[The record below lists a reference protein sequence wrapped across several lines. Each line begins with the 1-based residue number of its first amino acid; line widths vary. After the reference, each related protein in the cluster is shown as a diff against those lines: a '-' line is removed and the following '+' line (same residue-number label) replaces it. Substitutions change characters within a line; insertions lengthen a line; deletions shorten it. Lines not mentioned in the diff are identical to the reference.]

1 MRIDAHQHFW
11 LMKDRQGQW
20 PPASL
25 EAIYRD
31 FSPHDLKPLLDASV
45 IDGTVLVQT
54 MESEADTAY
63 MLDLAA
69 NNPFIKGVV
78 GWTDLKAPQA
88 AEKIKAFAKN
98 PLLKGFRPML
108 QDIADDNWIDDPALN
123 AAVEVM
129 IAHGLVFDALVL
141 PRHLSALFKFA
152 SRHPD
157 LPIVIDHGAKPWIS
171 TGHYGVWRQ
180 DIAALACR
188 SNVFCKLSGLLTEAG
203 DQKPQAV
210 RPYAETILELF
221 GPSRVIW
228 GSDWPVLRLAGD
240 YAGWLE
246 MCRDIVPEQHHDA
259 VFGGNAV
266 SFYNLTERRSTSDN
280 R

>member
-20 PPASL
+20 PPPSL

-31 FSPHDLKPLLDASV
+31 FTPQDLKPLLDAQS

-69 NNPFIKGVV
+69 NNSFIKGVV
-78 GWTDLKAPQA
+78 GWTDLKASGA
-88 AEKIKAFAKN
+88 VEAIKALAAN

-108 QDIADDNWIDDPALN
+108 QGLEDDNWIDDPALDL
-123 AAVEVM
+123 AIDAM
-129 IAHGLVFDALVL
+129 ISSGLVFDALVL
-141 PRHLSALFKFA
+141 PRHLPALFKFVT
-152 SRHPD
+152 RHPD
-157 LPIVIDHGAKPWIS
+157 LPVVIDHGAKPWIS
-171 TGHYGVWRQ
+171 TGHYSEWRKNM
-180 DIAALACR
+180 AALA
-188 SNVFCKLSGLLTEAG
+188 SLPNVTCKLSGLLTEAG

-240 YAGWLE
+240 YAGWVE
-246 MCRDIVPEQHHDA
+246 MCRDIVAQQHHYA

-266 SFYNLTERRSTSDN
+266 SFYNLTARRSSSEN

>member
-20 PPASL
+20 PPPSL

-31 FSPHDLKPLLDASV
+31 FSPLDLKPLLDAQS

-54 MESEADTAY
+54 MESEAETAY

-69 NNPFIKGVV
+69 KNRFIKGVV
-78 GWTDLKAPQA
+78 GWTDLKAPGA
-88 AEKIKAFAKN
+88 VEAIKALSAN

-108 QDIADDNWIDDPALN
+108 QGLEDDNWIDDPALDP
-123 AAVEVM
+123 AIDAM
-129 IAHGLVFDALVL
+129 IASGLVFDALVL
-141 PRHLSALFKFA
+141 PRHLPALFKFV
-152 SRHPD
+152 SRHSG
-157 LPIVIDHGAKPWIS
+157 LKVVIDHGAKPWIA
-171 TGHYGVWRQ
+171 TGHYSEWRQ
-180 DIAALACR
+180 NMAALAGLP
-188 SNVFCKLSGLLTEAG
+188 NVSCKLSGLLTEAG
-203 DQKPQAV
+203 EQKPQAV

-246 MCRDIVPEQHHDA
+246 MCRDIVPQQHHDA
-259 VFGGNAV
+259 VFGGNAI
-266 SFYNLTERRSTSDN
+266 SFYNLTDRRSFSEN